1 MYVAKR
7 KIGAARKAGPG
18 RIRYRMQMKKVAAC
32 LTSAIVLALALPVLA
47 GAQTGEK
54 AAEAATPAAQEAP
67 EDTGKPV
74 QSPKAEP
81 EAEKAATAA
90 PTPSGTPETRN
101 TQKPV
106 TPGALTLTFGGKD
119 VTGGAAALGWTNAS
133 QEAPT
138 GLLKA
143 TGPDGRPVTAVYK
156 SSNESV
162 AKIDASGL
170 VTAAGYGVTT
180 ISASLYGH
188 MVRFELAV
196 SQEATRLV
204 IIGEDA
210 IAPGR
215 SIKLRAFDQDGN
227 RVSAIWRSASEKF
240 ATITPDGV
248 MTASRTASGKTVE
261 ITATAGE
268 AGVSATLTI
277 RIE

>member
-7 KIGAARKAGPG
+7 KVGAAKKTGPG
-18 RIRYRMQMKKVAAC
+18 RIRYRMQMKKMAAC

-54 AAEAATPAAQEAP
+54 AADAATPAAQEAP
-67 EDTGKPV
+67 EDTGKPL

-81 EAEKAATAA
+81 EADKEA
-90 PTPSGTPETRN
+90 PPAPMPSGRPEAPN
-101 TQKPV
+101 TQKPAS
-106 TPGALTLTFGGKD
+106 PGALTLTFCGKD
-119 VTGGAAALGWTNAS
+119 VTGGTAALGWTNAS

-138 GLLKA
+138 ALLKA
-143 TGPDGRPVTAVYK
+143 AGPNGRPAMPVYK
-156 SSNESV
+156 SSNEAV
-162 AKIDASGL
+162 AKIDTSGL
-170 VTAAGYGVTT
+170 ITAVGYGVTT
-180 ISASLYGH
+180 ITASLNGLA
-188 MVRFELAV
+188 VGFELAV

-204 IIGEDA
+204 IIGEDV

-227 RVSAIWRSASEKF
+227 RVSAVWRSSSERFAS
-240 ATITPDGV
+240 ITPEGV
-248 MTASRTASGKTVE
+248 MTASRAASGKTVE

-268 AGVSATLTI
+268 AGVSAVLKV

>member
-1 MYVAKR
+1 
-7 KIGAARKAGPG
+7 
-18 RIRYRMQMKKVAAC
+18 MQMKKVAAC

-74 QSPKAEP
+74 ESPKAEP
-81 EAEKAATAA
+81 EAEKAATAE
-90 PTPSGTPETRN
+90 PTPAGTPETQN
-101 TQKPV
+101 TQRPV

-119 VTGGAAALGWTNAS
+119 VTGSAAALGWTNAS

-138 GLLKA
+138 ALLKA
-143 TGPDGRPVTAVYK
+143 AGPDGRSVTPVYK

-170 VTAAGYGVTT
+170 ITAAGYGITT
-180 ISASLYGH
+180 ISASLNGH

-204 IIGEDA
+204 IIGEDV

-227 RVSAIWRSASEKF
+227 RVSAIWRSSSEKF

-248 MTASRTASGKTVE
+248 MTASRAASGKTVE
-261 ITATAGE
+261 IIATAGE
-268 AGVSATLTI
+268 AGVSAKLKV